1 MNNKKINLHSN
12 LIFLRKANNM
22 TLEEVANEI
31 NVSRQAV
38 AKWENGVSQTKG
50 Y

>member
-1 MNNKKINLHSN
+1 MISRNLKS
-12 LIFLRKANNM
+12 LRKKNQY
-22 TLEEVANEI
+22 TQEEIAEKI
-31 NVSRQAV
+31 NVSRQSV

>member
-1 MNNKKINLHSN
+1 MQLSDKILR
-12 LIFLRKANNM
+12 LRKSKGM
-22 TLEEVANEI
+22 SQEELAQQI

-38 AKWENGVSQTKG
+38 SRWETGVSQTKG